1 MLCELFEQSLGR
13 GVSVG
18 VPQVF
23 LLIPPDTSMQ
33 CMEHMVVVYSY
44 YHKSW
49 QNEKEGLKNSKNKTF

>member
-23 LLIPPDTSMQ
+23 LLIPPDT
-33 CMEHMVVVYSY
+33 VNAVYGAHGCSVFLLSQ
-44 YHKSW
+44 KLAEW
-49 QNEKEGLKNSKNKTF
+49 EGGIEEQQE

>member
-23 LLIPPDTSMQ
+23 LLIPPDT
-33 CMEHMVVVYSY
+33 VNAVYGAHGCSSLFLLSQ
-44 YHKSW
+44 KLAEW
-49 QNEKEGLKNSKNKTF
+49 EGGVEEQQE